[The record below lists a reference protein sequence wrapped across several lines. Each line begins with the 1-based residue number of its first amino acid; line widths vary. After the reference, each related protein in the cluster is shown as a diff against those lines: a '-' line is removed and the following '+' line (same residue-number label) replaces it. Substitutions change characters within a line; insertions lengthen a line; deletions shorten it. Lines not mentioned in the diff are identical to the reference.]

1 MNKAKRQALRDKHA
15 EQYGL
20 CVFCSV
26 PDPDLLG
33 HVLKAAYPCD
43 TIKVLNALEEV
54 LEQVNYGVDTEK
66 LMKAYEDAAVAFPEC
81 EEHMWL
87 SRAGSEY
94 RKTRAEICAV
104 CGEERSHIPKDWQG
118 DETVVMCVACNV
130 AWPCP
135 ISLTIKPACDH
146 EAMKYIYE
154 WLKNCDYCPKCGD
167 KL

>member
-1 MNKAKRQALRDKHA
+1 MTSDERQALREKHT
-15 EQYGL
+15 YLGDYCWF
-20 CVFCSV
+20 CVKDGGY
-26 PDPDLLG
+26 PAD
-33 HVLKAAYPCD
+33 YPCD
-43 TIKVLNALEEV
+43 VIKVLDALEEV
-54 LEQVNYGVDTEK
+54 LEQVNYDITEK

-104 CGEERSHIPKDWQG
+104 CGEERSHVPKDWQG